1 VNRIVK
7 RLAPLSF
14 AKVAGVLYVLLGLLF
29 GGLISVFS
37 ILGAGLGMAGD
48 EGQIPGMLLGAGAVV
63 VLPIFYGGLGFIT
76 TLLGAVLYNAIAS
89 VVGGVEIEV
98 QQGPGLP

>member
-1 VNRIVK
+1 MIVK

-14 AKVAGVLYVLLGLLF
+14 AKVAGVLYVLIGFLF
-29 GGLISVFS
+29 GGLISMIS
-37 ILGAGLGMAGD
+37 ILGAGLAADGD
-48 EGQIPGMLLGAGAVV
+48 EGQFLGMLFGAGAVI
-63 VLPIFYGGLGFIT
+63 VLPLFYGVLGFVT
-76 TLLGAVLYNAIAS
+76 TLIGAVLYNAIAA

>member
-1 VNRIVK
+1 MIVK

-14 AKVAGVLYVLLGLLF
+14 AKVAGVLYVLIGFVF
-29 GGLISVFS
+29 GGLISLIS
-37 ILGAGLGMAGD
+37 ILGAGLAAAGD
-48 EGQIPGMLLGAGAVV
+48 DGQFLGMLFGAGAVII
-63 VLPIFYGGLGFIT
+63 LPIFYGLLGFIT
-76 TLLGAVLYNAIAS
+76 TLIGAALYNAIAS